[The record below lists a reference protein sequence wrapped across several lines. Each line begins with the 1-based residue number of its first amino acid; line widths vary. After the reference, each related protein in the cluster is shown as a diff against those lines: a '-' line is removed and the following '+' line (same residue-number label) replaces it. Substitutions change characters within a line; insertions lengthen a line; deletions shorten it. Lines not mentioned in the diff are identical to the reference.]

1 MFFTL
6 EGSEGVGKSTLIESL
21 KDFFKEKKIDFLF
34 TREPGGTK
42 EGQEIRKILL
52 EQSFDLNP
60 YAETFL
66 LLADRIQHVERI
78 IRPALQSNKHVL
90 SDRYVEST
98 FAYQGAGRGL
108 NQRELEGFIKNLN
121 FPKPNL
127 TIYLDLP
134 VQEGLKRVKN
144 RGKTDRFEREDLIFF
159 EKIRNFYL
167 DLVKKDPQRYFLIDA
182 SIPIDEVF
190 HLAKDRIL
198 KELNEQ

>member
-21 KDFFKEKKIDFLF
+21 KDFFKENKIDFLF

-52 EQSFDLNP
+52 DQSSDLNP

-66 LLADRIQHVERI
+66 LLADRIQHVEKI

-121 FPKPNL
+121 FPEPNL

-144 RGKTDRFEREDLIFF
+144 RGKTDRFERENLIFF
-159 EKIRNFYL
+159 EKIRSFYL

-190 HLAKDRIL
+190 RLAKDRIL
-198 KELNEQ
+198 KELNE

>member
-1 MFFTL
+1 MYF
-6 EGSEGVGKSTLIESL
+6 
-21 KDFFKEKKIDFLF
+21 
-34 TREPGGTK
+34 
-42 EGQEIRKILL
+42 
-52 EQSFDLNP
+52 
-60 YAETFL
+60 
-66 LLADRIQHVERI
+66 
-78 IRPALQSNKHVL
+78 
-90 SDRYVEST
+90 
-98 FAYQGAGRGL
+98 
-108 NQRELEGFIKNLN
+108 
-121 FPKPNL
+121 L

-190 HLAKDRIL
+190 RLAKDRIL

>member
-21 KDFFKEKKIDFLF
+21 KDFFKENEIDFLF

-52 EQSFDLNP
+52 DQSLDLNP

-66 LLADRIQHVERI
+66 LLADRIQHVEKI

-108 NQRELEGFIKNLN
+108 NQIELEGFIKNLN
-121 FPKPNL
+121 FPEPNL

-144 RGKTDRFEREDLIFF
+144 RGKTDRFERENLIFF
-159 EKIRNFYL
+159 EKIRSFYL

-190 HLAKDRIL
+190 RLAKDRIL
-198 KELNEQ
+198 KELNE

>member
-21 KDFFKEKKIDFLF
+21 KDFFKENKIDFLF

-52 EQSFDLNP
+52 DQSLDLNP

-66 LLADRIQHVERI
+66 LLADRIQHVEKI

-121 FPKPNL
+121 FPEPNL

-144 RGKTDRFEREDLIFF
+144 RGKTDRFERENLIFF
-159 EKIRNFYL
+159 EKIRGFYL

-190 HLAKDRIL
+190 RLAKDRIL
-198 KELNEQ
+198 KELNE

>member
-21 KDFFKEKKIDFLF
+21 KDFFKENKIDFLF

-52 EQSFDLNP
+52 DQSLDLNP
-60 YAETFL
+60 YMETFL
-66 LLADRIQHVERI
+66 LLADRIQHVEKI
-78 IRPALQSNKHVL
+78 IRPALQKNKHVL

-144 RGKTDRFEREDLIFF
+144 RGKTDRFEKEDLIFF

-167 DLVKKDPQRYFLIDA
+167 DLVKKDPQRY
-182 SIPIDEVF
+182 
-190 HLAKDRIL
+190 
-198 KELNEQ
+198 Q

>member
-21 KDFFKEKKIDFLF
+21 KDFFKENKIDFLF

-52 EQSFDLNP
+52 DQSLDLNP

-66 LLADRIQHVERI
+66 LLADRIQHVEKI
-78 IRPALQSNKHVL
+78 IRPALQSNNHVL

-121 FPKPNL
+121 FPEPNL

-144 RGKTDRFEREDLIFF
+144 RGKTDRFERENLIFF
-159 EKIRNFYL
+159 EKIRSFYL

-190 HLAKDRIL
+190 RLAKDRIL
-198 KELNEQ
+198 KELNE

>member
-21 KDFFKEKKIDFLF
+21 KDFFKENNIEFLF
-34 TREPGGTK
+34 TREPGGTDV
-42 EGQEIRKILL
+42 GLEIRKFLL
-52 EQSFDLNP
+52 DQSLDLNP

-66 LLADRIQHVERI
+66 LLADRIQHVEKI
-78 IRPALQSNKHVL
+78 IRPALQRNKNVL

-108 NQRELEGFIKNLN
+108 SQRELEGFIKNLN
-121 FPKPNL
+121 FPDPNL

-144 RGKTDRFEREDLIFF
+144 R
-159 EKIRNFYL
+159 
-167 DLVKKDPQRYFLIDA
+167 
-182 SIPIDEVF
+182 
-190 HLAKDRIL
+190 
-198 KELNEQ
+198 

>member
-21 KDFFKEKKIDFLF
+21 KDFFKENNIEFLF
-34 TREPGGTK
+34 TREPGGTDV
-42 EGQEIRKILL
+42 GLEIRKFLL
-52 EQSFDLNP
+52 DQSLDLNP

-66 LLADRIQHVERI
+66 LLADRIQHVEKI
-78 IRPALQSNKHVL
+78 IRPALQRNKNVL

-108 NQRELEGFIKNLN
+108 SQRELEGFIKNLN
-121 FPKPNL
+121 FPEPNL

-144 RGKTDRFEREDLIFF
+144 RGKMDRFEGENLIFF

-167 DLVKKDPQRYFLIDA
+167 DLVKKNPQRYFLIDA

-190 HLAKDRIL
+190 LLAKDRIL

>member
-66 LLADRIQHVERI
+66 LLADRIQHVESI

-121 FPKPNL
+121 FPEPNL

-144 RGKTDRFEREDLIFF
+144 RGKTDRFERENLIFF
-159 EKIRNFYL
+159 EKIRSFYL

-190 HLAKDRIL
+190 RLARDRIL
-198 KELNEQ
+198 KELND

>member
-6 EGSEGVGKSTLIESL
+6 EGSEGVGKSTLIKSL
-21 KDFFKEKKIDFLF
+21 KDFFKENKIDFLF

-52 EQSFDLNP
+52 DQSLDLNP

-66 LLADRIQHVERI
+66 LLADRIQHVEKI
-78 IRPALQSNKHVL
+78 IRPALHSNKHVL

-108 NQRELEGFIKNLN
+108 NQSELEGFIKNLN
-121 FPKPNL
+121 FPEPNL

-144 RGKTDRFEREDLIFF
+144 RGKTDRFERENLIFF
-159 EKIRNFYL
+159 EKIRSFYL

-190 HLAKDRIL
+190 RLAKDRIL
-198 KELNEQ
+198 KELND

>member
-21 KDFFKEKKIDFLF
+21 KDFFKENNIDFLF

-52 EQSFDLNP
+52 AQSLDLNP

-66 LLADRIQHVERI
+66 LLADRIQHVEKI
-78 IRPALQSNKHVL
+78 IRPALQRNKHVL

-108 NQRELEGFIKNLN
+108 DQRELEGFIKNLN
-121 FPKPNL
+121 FPEPNL

-144 RGKTDRFEREDLIFF
+144 RGKTDRFERENLIFF
-159 EKIRNFYL
+159 EKIRSFYL

-190 HLAKDRIL
+190 RLAKNRIL
-198 KELNEQ
+198 KELNE

>member
-21 KDFFKEKKIDFLF
+21 KDFFKENKIDFVF

-52 EQSFDLNP
+52 DQSLDLNP
-60 YAETFL
+60 YMETFL
-66 LLADRIQHVERI
+66 LLADRIQHVEKI
-78 IRPALQSNKHVL
+78 IRPALQKNKHVL

-182 SIPIDEVF
+182 SIPFDEVF

>member
-66 LLADRIQHVERI
+66 LLADRIQHVESI

-121 FPKPNL
+121 FPEPNL

-144 RGKTDRFEREDLIFF
+144 RGKTDRFERENLIFF
-159 EKIRNFYL
+159 EKIRSFYL

-190 HLAKDRIL
+190 RLAKDRIL
-198 KELNEQ
+198 EELND

>member
-21 KDFFKEKKIDFLF
+21 KDFFKENKIDFLF

-52 EQSFDLNP
+52 DQSLDLNP
-60 YAETFL
+60 YMETFL
-66 LLADRIQHVERI
+66 LLADRIQHVEQI
-78 IRPALQSNKHVL
+78 IRPALQKNKHVL

-144 RGKTDRFEREDLIFF
+144 RGKTDRFEKEDLIFF

>member
-66 LLADRIQHVERI
+66 LLADRIQHAESI

-190 HLAKDRIL
+190 QLAKDRIL

>member
-21 KDFFKEKKIDFLF
+21 KDFFKENKIDFLF

-66 LLADRIQHVERI
+66 LLADRIQHVEKI

-90 SDRYVEST
+90 SDRYV
-98 FAYQGAGRGL
+98 
-108 NQRELEGFIKNLN
+108 
-121 FPKPNL
+121 
-127 TIYLDLP
+127 
-134 VQEGLKRVKN
+134 
-144 RGKTDRFEREDLIFF
+144 
-159 EKIRNFYL
+159 
-167 DLVKKDPQRYFLIDA
+167 
-182 SIPIDEVF
+182 
-190 HLAKDRIL
+190 
-198 KELNEQ
+198 

>member
-21 KDFFKEKKIDFLF
+21 KDFFKENKIDFLF

-52 EQSFDLNP
+52 DQSLDLNP

-66 LLADRIQHVERI
+66 LLADRIQHVEKI

-190 HLAKDRIL
+190 RLAKDRIL

>member
-1 MFFTL
+1 M
-6 EGSEGVGKSTLIESL
+6 
-21 KDFFKEKKIDFLF
+21 
-34 TREPGGTK
+34 
-42 EGQEIRKILL
+42 
-52 EQSFDLNP
+52 
-60 YAETFL
+60 ETFL
-66 LLADRIQHVERI
+66 LLADRIQHVEKI
-78 IRPALQSNKHVL
+78 IRPALQKNKNVL

-182 SIPIDEVF
+182 SIPFDEVF

>member
-6 EGSEGVGKSTLIESL
+6 EGSEGVGKSTLIKSL
-21 KDFFKEKKIDFLF
+21 KDFFKENKIDFLF

-52 EQSFDLNP
+52 DQSLDLNP

-66 LLADRIQHVERI
+66 LLADRIQHVEKI
-78 IRPALQSNKHVL
+78 IRPALLSNKHVL

-108 NQRELEGFIKNLN
+108 NQSELEGFIKNLN
-121 FPKPNL
+121 FPEPNL

-144 RGKTDRFEREDLIFF
+144 RGKTDRFERENLIFF
-159 EKIRNFYL
+159 EKIRSFYL

-190 HLAKDRIL
+190 RLAKDRIL
-198 KELNEQ
+198 KELNG

>member
-1 MFFTL
+1 MKK
-6 EGSEGVGKSTLIESL
+6 VL
-21 KDFFKEKKIDFLF
+21 KF
-34 TREPGGTK
+34 GGTSIGTI
-42 EGQEIRKILL
+42 E
-52 EQSFDLNP
+52 
-60 YAETFL
+60 
-66 LLADRIQHVERI
+66 RIQHVEKI
-78 IRPALQSNKHVL
+78 IRPELQKNKHVL

>member
-6 EGSEGVGKSTLIESL
+6 EGSEGVGKSTLIKSL
-21 KDFFKEKKIDFLF
+21 KDFFKENKIDFLF

-52 EQSFDLNP
+52 DQSLDLNP

-66 LLADRIQHVERI
+66 LLADRIQHVEKI
-78 IRPALQSNKHVL
+78 IRPALHSNKHVL

-108 NQRELEGFIKNLN
+108 NQSELEGFIKNLN
-121 FPKPNL
+121 FPEPNL

-144 RGKTDRFEREDLIFF
+144 RGKTDRFERENLIFF
-159 EKIRNFYL
+159 EKIRSFYL

-190 HLAKDRIL
+190 RLAKDRIL
-198 KELNEQ
+198 KELNG

>member
-52 EQSFDLNP
+52 DQSLDLNP

-66 LLADRIQHVERI
+66 LLADRIQHVEKI

-190 HLAKDRIL
+190 RLAKDRIL

>member
-21 KDFFKEKKIDFLF
+21 KDFFKENEIDFLF

-52 EQSFDLNP
+52 DQSLDLNP

-66 LLADRIQHVERI
+66 LLADRIQHVEKI

-121 FPKPNL
+121 FPEPNL

-144 RGKTDRFEREDLIFF
+144 RGKTDRFERENLIFF
-159 EKIRNFYL
+159 EKIRSFYL

-190 HLAKDRIL
+190 RLAKDRIL
-198 KELNEQ
+198 KELNE

>member
-21 KDFFKEKKIDFLF
+21 KDFFKENKIDFLF

-52 EQSFDLNP
+52 DQSLDLNP
-60 YAETFL
+60 YMETFL
-66 LLADRIQHVERI
+66 LLADRIQHVEKI
-78 IRPALQSNKHVL
+78 IRPALQKNKHVL

-108 NQRELEGFIKNLN
+108 NQGELEGFIKNLN
-121 FPKPNL
+121 FPEPNL

-144 RGKTDRFEREDLIFF
+144 RGKTDRFERENLIFF
-159 EKIRNFYL
+159 EKIRSFYL

-190 HLAKDRIL
+190 RLAKDRIL
-198 KELNEQ
+198 KELNE

>member
-21 KDFFKEKKIDFLF
+21 KDFFKENKIDFLF

-52 EQSFDLNP
+52 DQSLDLNP

-66 LLADRIQHVERI
+66 LLADRIQHVEKI

-190 HLAKDRIL
+190 RLAKDRIL
-198 KELNEQ
+198 KELNEK

>member
-21 KDFFKEKKIDFLF
+21 KDFFKENKIDFVF

-52 EQSFDLNP
+52 DQSLDLNP

-66 LLADRIQHVERI
+66 LLADRIQHVEKI

-190 HLAKDRIL
+190 RLAKDRIL

>member
-21 KDFFKEKKIDFLF
+21 KDFFKENKIDFVF

-52 EQSFDLNP
+52 DQSLDLNP
-60 YAETFL
+60 YMETFL
-66 LLADRIQHVERI
+66 LLADRIQHVEKI

>member
-66 LLADRIQHVERI
+66 LLADRIQHVESI

-108 NQRELEGFIKNLN
+108 NQIELEGFIKNLN
-121 FPKPNL
+121 FPEPNL

-144 RGKTDRFEREDLIFF
+144 RGKTDRFERENLIFF
-159 EKIRNFYL
+159 EKIRSFYL

-190 HLAKDRIL
+190 RLARDRIL
-198 KELNEQ
+198 KELND

>member
-66 LLADRIQHVERI
+66 LLADRIQHVEKI

-121 FPKPNL
+121 FPEPNL

-144 RGKTDRFEREDLIFF
+144 RGKTDRFERENLIFF
-159 EKIRNFYL
+159 EKIRSFYL

-190 HLAKDRIL
+190 RLAKDRIL
-198 KELNEQ
+198 KELNE

>member
-21 KDFFKEKKIDFLF
+21 KDFFKENKIDFLF

-52 EQSFDLNP
+52 DQSLDLNP

-66 LLADRIQHVERI
+66 LLADRIQHVEKI

-121 FPKPNL
+121 FPEPNL

-144 RGKTDRFEREDLIFF
+144 RGKTDRFERENLIFF
-159 EKIRNFYL
+159 EKIRSFYL

-190 HLAKDRIL
+190 RLAKDRIL
-198 KELNEQ
+198 RELNE

>member
-21 KDFFKEKKIDFLF
+21 KDFLKIKNFFLIYSRTWRNKRRTRDKKNY
-34 TREPGGTK
+34 
-42 EGQEIRKILL
+42 L

-66 LLADRIQHVERI
+66 LLADRIQHVESI

-98 FAYQGAGRGL
+98 FAYQGAGKRIKPKRIRG
-108 NQRELEGFIKNLN
+108 IYKNLN
-121 FPKPNL
+121 FPEPNL

-144 RGKTDRFEREDLIFF
+144 RGKTDRFERENLIFF
-159 EKIRNFYL
+159 EKIRSFYL

-190 HLAKDRIL
+190 RLAKDRIL
-198 KELNEQ
+198 KELND

>member
-34 TREPGGTK
+34 TCEPGGTK

-66 LLADRIQHVERI
+66 LLADRIQHVESI

-198 KELNEQ
+198 KVLNEQ

>member
-21 KDFFKEKKIDFLF
+21 KDFFKENKIDFLF

-52 EQSFDLNP
+52 DQSLDLNP

-66 LLADRIQHVERI
+66 LLADRIQHVEKI

-121 FPKPNL
+121 FPEPNL

-144 RGKTDRFEREDLIFF
+144 RGKTDRFERENLIFF
-159 EKIRNFYL
+159 EKIRSFYL

-190 HLAKDRIL
+190 RLAKDRIL
-198 KELNEQ
+198 KELNE

>member
-21 KDFFKEKKIDFLF
+21 KDFFKENEIDFLF

-52 EQSFDLNP
+52 DQSLDLNP

-66 LLADRIQHVERI
+66 LLADRIQHVEKI

-121 FPKPNL
+121 FPEPNL

-144 RGKTDRFEREDLIFF
+144 RGKTDRFERENLIFF
-159 EKIRNFYL
+159 EKIRSFYL

-198 KELNEQ
+198 KELNE

>member
-21 KDFFKEKKIDFLF
+21 KDFFKENNIEFLF
-34 TREPGGTK
+34 TREPGGTDV
-42 EGQEIRKILL
+42 GLEIRKFLL
-52 EQSFDLNP
+52 DQSLDLNP

-66 LLADRIQHVERI
+66 LLADRIQHVEKI
-78 IRPALQSNKHVL
+78 IRPALQRNKNVL

-108 NQRELEGFIKNLN
+108 SQRELEGFIKNLN
-121 FPKPNL
+121 FPEPNL

-144 RGKTDRFEREDLIFF
+144 RGKKDRFERENLIFF

-190 HLAKDRIL
+190 RLAKDRIL

>member
-21 KDFFKEKKIDFLF
+21 KDFFKENKIDFLF

-52 EQSFDLNP
+52 DQSLDLNP

-66 LLADRIQHVERI
+66 LLADRIQHVEKI

-121 FPKPNL
+121 FPEPNL

-144 RGKTDRFEREDLIFF
+144 RGKTDRFERENLIFF
-159 EKIRNFYL
+159 EKIRSFYL

-190 HLAKDRIL
+190 RLARDRIL
-198 KELNEQ
+198 KELND